1 MTTTKLIELL
11 KQNEF
16 GGATGR
22 PREISFTVNG
32 RFIPE
37 PTISVNSS
45 GDGLFSELG
54 LELRSEKEYEETEED
69 DECDDIAL
77 EFCSQMVDALRK
89 RIKETECLSENSYGG
104 GGE

>member
-32 RFIPE
+32 RFV
-37 PTISVNSS
+37 PTPSISVDSS

-54 LELRSEKEYEETEED
+54 LELRSEKEYEED

-77 EFCSQMVDALRK
+77 EFCRQMVDGLRK
-89 RIKETECLSENSYGG
+89 RIKEAECRSENSYGG

>member
-32 RFIPE
+32 RFIPT
-37 PTISVNSS
+37 PSISVDSS

-54 LELRSEKEYEETEED
+54 LELRSEKEYEEDGHDAVEEFCNQVLD
-69 DECDDIAL
+69 ILRQKLNVKEDECGN
-77 EFCSQMVDALRK
+77 SQ
-89 RIKETECLSENSYGG
+89 EGG
-104 GGE
+104 GKQ